1 MLKTF
6 LKNIKFNFKS
16 QNINKKILYRVI
28 INNIN
33 ISLLF

>member
-6 LKNIKFNFKS
+6 LKNIKFNFKRTETR
-16 QNINKKILYRVI
+16 KFY
-28 INNIN
+28 INNNKN